1 MHTNWKTIAAG
12 LAMSNILAAQIVT
25 TIVTTTTAATPLVY
39 PNCTTPNFAVPA
51 KPKDTKRF
59 VHGDQVKESGAAR
72 QLPVKE
78 TVSATYDGATVWALT
93 TGPEILRM
101 DSATGK
107 VLESHYVP
115 DAVAFLLDGDNI
127 WVGTSRAQLHRY
139 SRGIRKIMF
148 THTLGTGSIIKVATD
163 GTNIVAVSNGLVQ
176 FDGTRWYR
184 GMMTVVRA
192 DGSQL
197 TAGLNFSTN
206 TNQPEPVSFAL
217 EAGYAW
223 ITMSNGS
230 IVQHPILPNGETQK
244 THAGDTDLGRV
255 VDTVSDGASLWMV
268 NESTGN
274 VSRFDFQSKTLVSKV
289 FGAPG
294 AKKMLF
300 DGTSLWVATTDRVV
314 QFHGTDS
321 RKLNEMQIGSKPTAL
336 MFDGMKLWLAD
347 RYSGMLKQAQ

>member
-1 MHTNWKTIAAG
+1 
-12 LAMSNILAAQIVT
+12 MSNILAAQIVT
-25 TIVTTTTAATPLVY
+25 TIVTATTAATPLVY

-93 TGPEILRM
+93 TVPEIVRM

-107 VLESHYVP
+107 VLESHYMP

-139 SRGIRKIMF
+139 SRGTRKITF
-148 THTLGTGSIIKVATD
+148 THTLGSGSIIKIATD

-176 FDGTRWYR
+176 YDGTRWYR
-184 GMMTVVRA
+184 GMMAVIRA
-192 DGSQL
+192 DGSPL

-206 TNQPEPVSFAL
+206 PNQPEPVSFAL
-217 EAGYAW
+217 EGGYAW

-230 IVQHPILPNGETQK
+230 ILQHAILPNGQPNQTYS
-244 THAGDTDLGRV
+244 GDSDPGKV

-268 NESTGN
+268 NEATGN

-289 FGAPG
+289 SGAPG

-321 RKLNEMQIGSKPTAL
+321 RKLNEVQIGSKPTAL

-347 RYSGMLKQAQ
+347 RYSGTLRQAQ

>member
-1 MHTNWKTIAAG
+1 MHTNWKAMAIG
-12 LAMSNILAAQIVT
+12 LAMSNIVAAQIVT
-25 TIVTTTTAATPLVY
+25 TIVTTQTATPLVF

-51 KPKDTKRF
+51 KPKDTRRF

-72 QLPVKE
+72 QFSIKE
-78 TVSATYDGATVWALT
+78 TVSATYDGATVWALST
-93 TGPEILRM
+93 APEILRM
-101 DSATGK
+101 DVATGNI
-107 VLESHYVP
+107 LERHSVA
-115 DAVAFLLDGDNI
+115 DAVAFLLDGDTI

-139 SRGIRKIMF
+139 SRSIRKITF
-148 THTLGTGSIIKVATD
+148 THTLGTGAIIKIATD

-176 FDGTRWYR
+176 YDGTRWYR

-192 DGSQL
+192 DGSPL

-217 EAGYAW
+217 EGGYAW

-230 IVQHPILPNGETQK
+230 IVQHPILPNGGQQG
-244 THAGDTDLGRV
+244 THFGDSDPGKI

-268 NESTGN
+268 NEGTGN
-274 VSRFDFQSKTLVSKV
+274 VSRFDFQSKQLVSKV
-289 FGAPG
+289 YGAPG

-300 DGTSLWVATTDRVV
+300 DGTSLWVATGDRVV

-321 RKLNEMQIGSKPTAL
+321 RKLGEVQIGSRPTAL
-336 MFDGMKLWLAD
+336 MFDGMKLWMGD
-347 RYSGMLKQAQ
+347 RYTGTLKQAQ